1 MSRCLPCSRLN
12 RLNGSGLWQLPLV
25 CGWFNRCYGNSLEN
39 QQMVQPLPVP
49 HVGSRLD
56 HRDSSSPD
64 RLRHLFSRC
73 GQPTCRTIIG
83 QSRIR
88 ERHDS
93 GECHPMADR
102 PSTQLR
108 SNPRPSSAHCSSS
121 SASHSPSSTGSEE
134 EPKSAAPTNP
144 AKYGK
149 KAGAKPRRKNNTMT
163 TGSQQ
168 NTDHAPCQWS
178 AGRLRPRIR
187 RRNHPRPNP

>member
-1 MSRCLPCSRLN
+1 
-12 RLNGSGLWQLPLV
+12 
-25 CGWFNRCYGNSLEN
+25 
-39 QQMVQPLPVP
+39 MVQPLPVP

-108 SNPRPSSAHCSSS
+108 SNPRHHRHHRHTAH
-121 SASHSPSSTGSEE
+121 HLLHHIHHHRLDRKKNRNQRHRPGRRGTGERLTQSRNGR
-134 EPKSAAPTNP
+134 TI
-144 AKYGK
+144 
-149 KAGAKPRRKNNTMT
+149 R
-163 TGSQQ
+163 
-168 NTDHAPCQWS
+168 
-178 AGRLRPRIR
+178 RLRANHGVLIIGKRIAR
-187 RRNHPRPNP
+187 RF